1 MSLDVELLRSSF
13 ALVAERAPSFTPRFY
28 EILFERYPQAKPLF
42 GNNAADRQAKML
54 QESLVAVMDHLE
66 DARWLK
72 GTLGGMGAKHVEYGV
87 TEEMYPWVGDALVAT
102 LAEVAGEDWTPEM
115 AQAWGQAYSAISG
128 MMLEGAKTS
137 S

>member
-1 MSLDVELLRSSF
+1 MSLDVELLRNSF

-42 GNNAADRQAKML
+42 GNNAPDRQAKML

-66 DARWLK
+66 DASWLK
-72 GTLGGMGAKHVEYGV
+72 DTLTGMGAKHVEYGV

-102 LAEVAGEDWTPEM
+102 LAEVAGDDWTPEM
-115 AQAWGQAYSAISG
+115 AQAWGQAYGAISG
-128 MMLEGAKTS
+128 MMLEGAKAS
-137 S
+137 